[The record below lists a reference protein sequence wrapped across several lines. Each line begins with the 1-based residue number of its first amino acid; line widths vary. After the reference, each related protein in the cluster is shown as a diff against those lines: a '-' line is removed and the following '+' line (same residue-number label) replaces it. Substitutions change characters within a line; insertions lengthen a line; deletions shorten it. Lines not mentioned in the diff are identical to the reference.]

1 MPGGGRRRQLME
13 EMNEFLALAIA
24 EIFEVPED
32 MVDIA
37 PNWWIDEL
45 TELLSK
51 VEVQARLRDWIKQN
65 KWKEK
70 RHWYGKVVEEEQD

>member
-1 MPGGGRRRQLME
+1 ME
-13 EMNEFLALAIA
+13 GMNEFLALAIA

-45 TELLSK
+45 TELLGK

-70 RHWYGKVVEEEQD
+70 RGGHGKVEGESDKSGESREK

>member
-1 MPGGGRRRQLME
+1 ME
-13 EMNEFLALAIA
+13 EMNEFLTLAIA

-37 PNWWIDEL
+37 PKWWIDEL
-45 TELLSK
+45 TELLGM
-51 VEVQARLRDWIKQN
+51 VEVQARLRDWIKHN

-70 RHWYGKVVEEEQD
+70 RNWYGKVEEENENN

>member
-1 MPGGGRRRQLME
+1 ME
-13 EMNEFLALAIA
+13 EINEFLALAIA

-32 MVDIA
+32 MVHIA

-45 TELLSK
+45 TELLGK

-70 RHWYGKVVEEEQD
+70 RGWYGKVEEE